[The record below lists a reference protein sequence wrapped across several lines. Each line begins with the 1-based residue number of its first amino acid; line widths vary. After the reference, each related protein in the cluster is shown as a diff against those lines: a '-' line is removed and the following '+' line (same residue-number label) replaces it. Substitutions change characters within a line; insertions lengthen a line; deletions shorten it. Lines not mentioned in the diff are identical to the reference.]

1 MYPFRLYGLQRN
13 QLDIEEAK
21 RAWRGMV
28 VPGHYCWYQTGVFA
42 ARLGLS
48 EGAKED
54 ILFRTSPSLNL
65 KVTQSNP
72 QRSFRFPGFYSS
84 PHDWCPDYDGA
95 GNMANTLQEML
106 LQPAPE
112 NKILLLPAWPTEWDV
127 KFKLYA
133 PGKTLIECEVQKG
146 KISKLEI
153 TPRSRG
159 RDLII
164 PPNFRR

>member
-1 MYPFRLYGLQRN
+1 
-13 QLDIEEAK
+13 
-21 RAWRGMV
+21 
-28 VPGHYCWYQTGVFA
+28 
-42 ARLGLS
+42 
-48 EGAKED
+48 
-54 ILFRTSPSLNL
+54 
-65 KVTQSNP
+65 
-72 QRSFRFPGFYSS
+72 
-84 PHDWCPDYDGA
+84 
-95 GNMANTLQEML
+95 MANTLQEML

-112 NKILLLPAWPTEWDV
+112 NKILLLPAWPTYWDV

-164 PPNFRR
+164 PPNFRK